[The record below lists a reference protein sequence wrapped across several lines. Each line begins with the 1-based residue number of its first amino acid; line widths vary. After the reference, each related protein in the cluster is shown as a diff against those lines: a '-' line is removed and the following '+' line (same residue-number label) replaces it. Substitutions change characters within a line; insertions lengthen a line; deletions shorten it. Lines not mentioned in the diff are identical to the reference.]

1 MAREPL
7 IVAFGNRTY
16 RIERPWAEIAA
27 PGKVTDVAIDGR
39 GRMAVL
45 LRSDPYT
52 DEASDPVQLFG
63 RDGKGLG
70 SFGANDI
77 ADAHKIATDPE
88 GRIWVV
94 DRDAHEILGF
104 DPAGKVFTRIGRRHC
119 PQAPFN
125 HPSDIAF
132 GLDGTIV
139 VADGYANGRVHVFA
153 PDLTHR
159 VSFGETG
166 IGPGEFMTV
175 HGIWLA
181 DDGRILV
188 ADRENNRVQVF
199 NQTGA
204 LLAIWNGFHRPS
216 DIWGD
221 AQGRFYVSDGI
232 PSFTCLAAD
241 GSRIGRCRP
250 VLNGAHGICGAED
263 GSFYLAEGT
272 PSRITRLAPID

>member
-1 MAREPL
+1 MTREPL
-7 IVAFGNRTY
+7 VVALGNRNY
-16 RIERPWAEIAA
+16 RVERPWAEITV
-27 PGKVTDVAIDGR
+27 PGKVTDVAIDGQ
-39 GRMAVL
+39 GRVAVL

-52 DEASDPVQLFG
+52 DEVSDPVQLFSS
-63 RDGKGLG
+63 DGTAID
-70 SFGANDI
+70 SFGGNDI
-77 ADAHKIATDPE
+77 ADAHKIAADRE
-88 GRIWVV
+88 GRLWVV
-94 DRDAHEILGF
+94 DRDAHQVLGF
-104 DPAGKVFTRIGRRHC
+104 DANGKVFARLGKKNT
-119 PQAPFN
+119 PLSPFN

-132 GLDGTIV
+132 GQDGTII
-139 VADGYANGRVHVFA
+139 VADGYANSQVHVFA
-153 PDLTHR
+153 PDLSHR

-199 NQTGA
+199 SQTGA
-204 LLAIWNGFHRPS
+204 LLANWTGFHRPS

-221 AQGRFYVSDGI
+221 GQGRFYLSDGI
-232 PSFTCLAAD
+232 PTFTCLAAD